1 MASEPTTTDSTAS
14 IVSQTVTDI
23 FGAAVTAAETAIIA
37 DQPWLGLPVI
47 KQLWEALFSY
57 IVGKI
62 SGALG
67 TGAGFLVIDLQSY
80 TEVTNAASAIQALH
94 AAQTSGDSNA
104 ITQARAQAD
113 AAAAALLH
121 YNGSV

>member
-23 FGAAVTAAETAIIA
+23 FGAAVTAAETTIIA
-37 DQPWLGLPVI
+37 AQPWLGLPVI

-67 TGAGFLVIDLQSY
+67 TGSGFLVIDLQTY
-80 TEVTNAASAIQALH
+80 TEVTNAASAIQALQ

>member
-1 MASEPTTTDSTAS
+1 MASEPTTTDSTAA

-37 DQPWLGLPVI
+37 AQPWLGLPVI

-67 TGAGFLVIDLQSY
+67 TGAGFLVIDLQTY
-80 TEVTNAASAIQALH
+80 TEVTNAASAIQALQ

>member
-23 FGAAVTAAETAIIA
+23 FGAAVTAAETMIIA
-37 DQPWLGLPVI
+37 AQPWLGLPVI

-67 TGAGFLVIDLQSY
+67 TGAGFLVIDLQTY
-80 TEVTNAASAIQALH
+80 TEVTNAASAIQALQ

>member
-14 IVSQTVTDI
+14 IVSQPIADI
-23 FGAAVTAAETAIIA
+23 FGAAVTAAESAIIA
-37 DQPWLGLPVI
+37 AQPWLGLPVI

-67 TGAGFLVIDLQSY
+67 TGAGFLVIDLQTY
-80 TEVTNAASAIQALH
+80 TEVTNAASAIQALQ

>member
-23 FGAAVTAAETAIIA
+23 FGAAVTAAETTIIA
-37 DQPWLGLPVI
+37 AQPWLGLPVI

-67 TGAGFLVIDLQSY
+67 TGAGFLVIDLQTY
-80 TEVTNAASAIQALH
+80 TEVTNAASAIQALQ

>member
-1 MASEPTTTDSTAS
+1 MASEPTTTDSTAA

-37 DQPWLGLPVI
+37 AQPWLGLPVI

-67 TGAGFLVIDLQSY
+67 TGAGFLVIDLQTY

>member
-1 MASEPTTTDSTAS
+1 MASEPTTTDSTAP

-37 DQPWLGLPVI
+37 AQPWLGLPVI

-67 TGAGFLVIDLQSY
+67 TAAGFLVIDLQTY
-80 TEVTNAASAIQALH
+80 TEVTNAASAIQALQ

>member
-23 FGAAVTAAETAIIA
+23 FGAAVTAAETTIIA
-37 DQPWLGLPVI
+37 AQPWLGLPVI

-67 TGAGFLVIDLQSY
+67 TAAGFLVIDLQTY
-80 TEVTNAASAIQALH
+80 TEVTNAASAIQALQ

>member
-67 TGAGFLVIDLQSY
+67 TAAGFLVIDLQTY
-80 TEVTNAASAIQALH
+80 TEVTNAASAIQALQ

>member
-23 FGAAVTAAETAIIA
+23 FGAAVTAAETTIIA
-37 DQPWLGLPVI
+37 AQPWLGLPVI

-67 TGAGFLVIDLQSY
+67 TAAGFLVIDLQTY
-80 TEVTNAASAIQALH
+80 TEVTNAASAIQALQ

-113 AAAAALLH
+113 QAAAALLH